1 MAGAFELLVVAAA
14 LGAAAFALLILY
26 MERLREARRATHRSA
41 ELEGKL
47 ARVLALLDHRS
58 TGSTPPDAGQT
69 LRELA
74 RDRRSEPAPESGVE
88 RSVVIVDAE
97 TNRTLAG
104 AADTLDAS
112 FRMPCRDALVSE
124 LAEDPDIADLV
135 AEFAVVLGTRADS
148 LLSAF
153 TRDDTESLRRIVHQL
168 KGAAGGYGFP
178 SISEQAR
185 VVESA
190 LEGSNE
196 RAQVREA
203 VEGPAALCFR
213 ATLGAAT
220 HRTPRAVA

>member
-1 MAGAFELLVVAAA
+1 MARLFELLVVAVA
-14 LGAAAFALLILY
+14 LGAAAFALLVLY
-26 MERLREARRATHRSA
+26 MERLREARRASDRSA

-47 ARVLALLDHRS
+47 ARVLALLDQS
-58 TGSTPPDAGQT
+58 TGSTDPDVGQT
-69 LRELA
+69 LRERA

-88 RSVVIVDAE
+88 RSVVIIDAA
-97 TNRTLAG
+97 RDRILVG

-112 FRMPCRDALVSE
+112 FRMPSREPLLSE

-135 AEFAVVLGTRADS
+135 VEFAVVLANRADS

-153 TRDDTESLRRIVHQL
+153 EHDDTENLKRIVHQL

-190 LEGSNE
+190 LTGSNE

-203 VEGPAALCFR
+203 VDGLAGLCFR
-213 ATLGAAT
+213 ASLGAAT
-220 HRTPRAVA
+220 QRTPQRVA